1 MLRAVFTERVIRTE
15 EILGLERCP
24 QMWPKEN
31 QFEANKDL
39 AGSDLTSR
47 PVWVK
52 DSFVE
57 ICHNVISVWTDKQ
70 SILNRYHQWALFF
83 QERQCHMTTG
93 SKTPQGIYFEN
104 TITSMDVKQM
114 AQNLFRKKAVIA
126 SQCVYR

>member
-52 DSFVE
+52 VCWSPDRPNTVS
-57 ICHNVISVWTDKQ
+57 VIFAD
-70 SILNRYHQWALFF
+70 
-83 QERQCHMTTG
+83 C
-93 SKTPQGIYFEN
+93 
-104 TITSMDVKQM
+104 
-114 AQNLFRKKAVIA
+114 
-126 SQCVYR
+126 